1 MTQTTEQVDHNETE
15 RKNDPAFEVLEVNTK
30 TGETTLIIQKGILGA
45 MGNQLKNTSNQR
57 KGASIIRKMGH
68 VLSACGDIQYG
79 KDVADTDVDPEL
91 VTDTDEEL
99 E

>member
-1 MTQTTEQVDHNETE
+1 MTQTTEQVDHGETE
-15 RKNDPAFEVLEVNTK
+15 RKNDPAFEVVEINTK
-30 TGETTLIIQKGILGA
+30 TGETTLVIQKGILGA
-45 MGNQLKNTSNQR
+45 IGNQLKNTSNQR

-91 VTDTDEEL
+91 VVDTDEEL

>member
-1 MTQTTEQVDHNETE
+1 MTQTTEQVDHNETD
-15 RKNDPAFEVLEVNTK
+15 RKNDPAFEVIEVNIK

-68 VLSACGDIQYG
+68 VLSACGDVQYG
-79 KDVADTDVDPEL
+79 KDVADTDVDPEW

>member
-1 MTQTTEQVDHNETE
+1 MTQTTEQVDHNETD
-15 RKNDPAFEVLEVNTK
+15 RKNDPAFEVIEVNIK

-68 VLSACGDIQYG
+68 VLSACGDIHYG